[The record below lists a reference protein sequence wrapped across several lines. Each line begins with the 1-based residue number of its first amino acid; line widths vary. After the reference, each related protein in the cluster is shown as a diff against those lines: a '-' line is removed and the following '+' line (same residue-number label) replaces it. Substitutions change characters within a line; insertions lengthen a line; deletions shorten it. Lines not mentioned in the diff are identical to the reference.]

1 MDPSLGQKAGTEA
14 EAAGRLMLLLGPGA
28 VAGRRIL
35 GGLGCKKVSKRL
47 TGIGK

>member
-1 MDPSLGQKAGTEA
+1 VLALVFMIV
-14 EAAGRLMLLLGPGA
+14 PGGAA